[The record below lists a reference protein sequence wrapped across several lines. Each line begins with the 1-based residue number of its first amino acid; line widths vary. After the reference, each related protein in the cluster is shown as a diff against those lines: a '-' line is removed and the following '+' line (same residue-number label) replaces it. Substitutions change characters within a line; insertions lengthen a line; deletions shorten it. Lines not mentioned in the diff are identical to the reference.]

1 MVIALWAHNLITH
14 CIIHR
19 YIQLKI
25 AISIS
30 MDFKTDSRKIALF
43 FETEIIVYI
52 GNWVI
57 VFQIMPK
64 KLKNIDFEFFD
75 LLIFKQWVLHF

>member
-1 MVIALWAHNLITH
+1 
-14 CIIHR
+14 
-19 YIQLKI
+19 
-25 AISIS
+25 